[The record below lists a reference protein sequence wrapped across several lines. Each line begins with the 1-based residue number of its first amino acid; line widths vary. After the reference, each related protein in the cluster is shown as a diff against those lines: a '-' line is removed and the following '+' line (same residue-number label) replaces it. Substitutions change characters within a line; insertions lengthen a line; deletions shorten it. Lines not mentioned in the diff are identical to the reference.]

1 MDRKSW
7 IEDNGQEIMD
17 RKTEARN
24 ELWRLIWTLRTSKK
38 SRFPMLIRDCTRC
51 IFLTMEKYFVSRS
64 GGLKAH
70 IKLVSSLYSESSLR
84 GALWISFYM
93 ELEQL
98 PSVGKLWISPRH
110 GVRTVTFWWG
120 SYESAHSI
128 CASSMLMKLQVKKAM
143 VSRHRFPML
152 IRDCTRCIFLTMEK
166 YFVSRPGGLKAHIK
180 LVSSLY
186 SESSLRG
193 ANSYL
198 LIGKLWISFYMELEQ
213 LPSVGKLWISPRHGV
228 RTVTFWWGS
237 YESAHSICASSM
249 LMKLQVKKAMVSR
262 HR

>member
-7 IEDNGQEIMD
+7 TEDNGQEIMD

-84 GALWISFYM
+84 GAVKELPWHLWISFYM

-143 VSRHRFPML
+143 VSRHSQCPSSYAREVLGAHDKSLVVDQTLMAG
-152 IRDCTRCIFLTMEK
+152 CQK
-166 YFVSRPGGLKAHIK
+166 KGGDKEPAT
-180 LVSSLY
+180 
-186 SESSLRG
+186 LR
-193 ANSYL
+193 
-198 LIGKLWISFYMELEQ
+198 
-213 LPSVGKLWISPRHGV
+213 LPSSFECEAR
-228 RTVTFWWGS
+228 
-237 YESAHSICASSM
+237 
-249 LMKLQVKKAMVSR
+249 KAMVPAC
-262 HR
+262 H